1 MGMMLGVQVFD
12 SSLQRSNRPQ
22 SELVLHLG
30 MEQKPFLH
38 YWPGLQLTEAMTQ
51 GLRSQKELTQM
62 RSP

>member
-1 MGMMLGVQVFD
+1 MLGVQVFD

-38 YWPGLQLTEAMTQ
+38 CWPMLQVEAMTQ